1 MILMANLFSPLINKY
16 IVDPE
21 FHIWISVAFLSLG
34 LLAVVWLIV
43 FTEIGSKELLPREK
57 AVGYAIRLI
66 LASVLLGIGLHF
78 LILSEYSLF

>member
-1 MILMANLFSPLINKY
+1 MILRTDLYPTLISKY

-21 FHIWISVAFLSLG
+21 FHIWIGAGFLGLG
-34 LLAVVWLIV
+34 LLAIVWLIV

-66 LASVLLGIGLHF
+66 LASLLLGIGLHF
-78 LILSEYSLF
+78 IILSGYSIF